1 MTNRYLLSPFGIF
14 VTIIIFFFKNT
25 CGKLDPGVLYF
36 INFTAHDIMADTGKT
51 ICQIFTVPGV
61 IAG

>member
-1 MTNRYLLSPFGIF
+1 M
-14 VTIIIFFFKNT
+14 IIFFFKNT

-36 INFTAHDIMADTGKT
+36 ISFTAYDNNFKTDKT
-51 ICQIFTVPGV
+51 ICQIFTVSGV